1 MKFDRAA
8 ANLPSD
14 SQSGSLERLNPA
26 QNPLSDEFVSLKP
39 IPNDY
44 QRAELPREFGNVT
57 LGDTKAD
64 IQQLT
69 GKYNSVNPDT
79 EAQDRFQARLTELSK
94 TDYGK
99 ELIETLNEAS
109 SKPPAEAGKILAG
122 ALVKE
127 LAEKYK
133 GGTVNFDDSKN
144 EFGALA
150 SMAVIIGQN
159 DDSSGGAKEAFVKS
173 FNQEMSKRFVREET
187 ASTGTAT
194 DSQGKSYNA
203 SPMMVLYKEPGR
215 PPGMIA
221 ARENEIVDVLNFE
234 EH

>member
-1 MKFDRAA
+1 VRFDQAA

-14 SQSGSLERLNPA
+14 SQSDPFEHLNPA
-26 QNPLSDEFVSLKP
+26 SNRLLAEVSSFNLRPSDSQ
-39 IPNDY
+39 I
-44 QRAELPREFGNVT
+44 AELPRAFGTVT

-69 GKYNSVNPDT
+69 GKYNTVNPDT
-79 EAQDRFQARLTELSK
+79 AAQERFQTRLTELSK
-94 TDYGK
+94 TDHGK

-133 GGTVNFDDSKN
+133 GGTVNFDESKN

-150 SMAVIIGQN
+150 SMAVIIGHN
-159 DDSSGGAKEAFVKS
+159 DDSAGGAKELLVNS
-173 FNQEMSKRFVREET
+173 FNQEMGKRFVHEET

-194 DSQGKSYNA
+194 DSEGKSYNA

-221 ARENEIVDVLNFE
+221 ARENEIIDVLNWQDR
-234 EH
+234 

>member
-1 MKFDRAA
+1 MKFDQAA

-14 SQSGSLERLNPA
+14 LQFDSPEQDNSASNRLLAEVGSFNLRLNDSKMA
-26 QNPLSDEFVSLKP
+26 G
-39 IPNDY
+39 
-44 QRAELPREFGNVT
+44 LPREFGNVT

-79 EAQDRFQARLTELSK
+79 EAQARFQARLTELSK

-99 ELIETLNEAS
+99 DLIETLNEAS
-109 SKPPAEAGKILAG
+109 SKPPAEAGQILAG

-133 GGTVNFDDSKN
+133 GGTVNFDDSQN

-150 SMAVIIGQN
+150 SMAVVIGQN
-159 DDSSGGAKEAFVKS
+159 DDSSGGAKEAFVNS
-173 FNQEMSKRFVREET
+173 FNQEMSRRFVRDEAAT
-187 ASTGTAT
+187 SGTAT

-221 ARENEIVDVLNFE
+221 ARENEIINVLNFE
-234 EH
+234 EQ

>member
-1 MKFDRAA
+1 
-8 ANLPSD
+8 LP
-14 SQSGSLERLNPA
+14 P
-26 QNPLSDEFVSLKP
+26 
-39 IPNDY
+39 
-44 QRAELPREFGNVT
+44 ELPNLT

-64 IQQLT
+64 TQQLT
-69 GKYNSVNPDT
+69 GKYNAVNPDT
-79 EAQDRFQARLTELSK
+79 EAQARFQTRLTELSR

-99 ELIETLNEAS
+99 DLIDTLNEAS

-144 EFGALA
+144 EFAALA
-150 SMAVIIGQN
+150 SMAVVIGQN
-159 DDSSGGAKEAFVKS
+159 DDSSGGAKEAFVNS
-173 FNQEMSKRFVREET
+173 FNQEMSRRFVREET

-221 ARENEIVDVLNFE
+221 ARENEIVNALNFE
-234 EH
+234 EN

>member
-1 MKFDRAA
+1 MR
-8 ANLPSD
+8 
-14 SQSGSLERLNPA
+14 LEQHTPETKPESVQELNPESIF
-26 QNPLSDEFVSLKP
+26 PLASISDLRAIGRTSEK
-39 IPNDY
+39 
-44 QRAELPREFGNVT
+44 AELPQAFGNLS

-69 GKYNSVNPDT
+69 VKYNTVNPDT
-79 EAQDRFQARLTELSK
+79 AAQDRFQARLAELSK
-94 TDYGK
+94 TDHGK
-99 ELIETLNEAS
+99 ELIETLDEAS

-122 ALVKE
+122 ALVNE

-133 GGTVNFDDSKN
+133 GRTVNFDESKN

-159 DDSSGGAKEAFVKS
+159 DNSAGGAKELLVNS

-234 EH
+234 ER

>member
-1 MKFDRAA
+1 MKFDQATS
-8 ANLPSD
+8 NLPSD
-14 SQSGSLERLNPA
+14 LQSGSPERLVPA
-26 QNPLSDEFVSLKP
+26 QNPLSAEFVSLKP

-44 QRAELPREFGNVT
+44 KIAELPQAFGNLA

-69 GKYNSVNPDT
+69 GKYNSVNPDSA
-79 EAQDRFQARLTELSK
+79 AQDRFQARLTELSK

-99 ELIETLNEAS
+99 DLIETLNEAS
-109 SKPPAEAGKILAG
+109 SKPPAEAGQILAG

-144 EFGALA
+144 EFAALA
-150 SMAVIIGQN
+150 SMAVVIGQN
-159 DDSSGGAKEAFVKS
+159 DDSSGGAKEAFVNS
-173 FNQEMSKRFVREET
+173 FNQEMSRRFVREET

-221 ARENEIVDVLNFE
+221 ARENEIVNALNFE
-234 EH
+234 EN